1 MNYKSELKGITI
13 IAAASENNVLGKN
26 NDLIWKI
33 PEDLMRFKKMTTGHA
48 VIMGRKTFESMSKA
62 LPNRRNI
69 IVTRNKKFFAE
80 NTEICYSIK
89 EALSLVK
96 DDPQPFIIGGG
107 EIYSQSM
114 EFADIIELTRVH
126 HDFDGD
132 TFFPEIPNHKWEL
145 ILKERISSLTPE
157 DLSWSYLRYKIKKL

>member
-26 NDLIWKI
+26 NDLIWRI

-114 EFADIIELTRVH
+114 EFANIIELTRVH

-157 DLSWSYLRYKIKKL
+157 DLSWSYLRYKRKKL

>member
-26 NDLIWKI
+26 NDLIWRI
-33 PEDLMRFKKMTTGHA
+33 PEDLMRFKKLTTGHA

-69 IVTRNKKFFAE
+69 IITRNKKFFAE

-89 EALSLVK
+89 EALSLVEN
-96 DDPQPFIIGGG
+96 DPQPFIIGGG
-107 EIYSQSM
+107 EIYLQSM
-114 EFADIIELTRVH
+114 EFANIIELTRVH

-132 TFFPEIPNHKWEL
+132 TFFPEIPNRKWEL
-145 ILKERISSLTPE
+145 ILKEKISSMTPE
-157 DLSWSYLRYKIKKL
+157 SLSWSYLRYKRKKL